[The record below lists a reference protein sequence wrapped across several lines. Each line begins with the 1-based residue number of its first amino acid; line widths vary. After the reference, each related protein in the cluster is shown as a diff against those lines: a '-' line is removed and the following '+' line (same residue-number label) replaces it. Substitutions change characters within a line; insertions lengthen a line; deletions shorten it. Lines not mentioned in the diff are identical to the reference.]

1 MRKQELIHLHAL
13 CARLRRHVETR
24 RDVSADAFS
33 RYDDASVGP
42 AFGIAGP
49 LESYEPFPRSTKLL
63 MTFLMWVGRI
73 EIIPVLVLLTPSY
86 WRS

>member
-42 AFGIAGP
+42 AEIHRRKVEHHEA
-49 LESYEPFPRSTKLL
+49 LVRLL
-63 MTFLMWVGRI
+63 SDLATVVDGDGAVTDD
-73 EIIPVLVLLTPSY
+73 PVRPGSS
-86 WRS
+86 R